1 MLSVIIPTFNSERE
15 MQVLLPVLVPAA
27 VEGLVREVI
36 AADAGST
43 DATGLI
49 CEDAGV
55 EWVEGGLDL
64 AVRKARGDMLLV
76 LPTRLRLR
84 RGWDEVLR
92 NHLEGK
98 GGTALIAEGPP
109 TFLERLSGVK
119 LAGVLIATEALP
131 RTGATDLADLRRH
144 VGRAKHLS

>member
-27 VEGLVREVI
+27 VDGLVREVI

-55 EWVEGGLDL
+55 EWVEGGLDV
-64 AVRKARGDMLLV
+64 AARKARGEMLLV
-76 LPTRLRLR
+76 LPTALRLR

-92 NHLEGK
+92 SHLEGK

-119 LAGVLIATEALP
+119 LAGVLIGAEALR
-131 RTGATDLADLRRH
+131 RTGVTSLADLRRH

>member
-27 VEGLVREVI
+27 VDGLVREVI

-55 EWVEGGLDL
+55 EWVEGGLDV
-64 AVRKARGDMLLV
+64 AARKARGDMLLV
-76 LPTRLRLR
+76 LPTTLRLR

-92 NHLEGK
+92 SHLEGK

-109 TFLERLSGVK
+109 TFLERFSGVK
-119 LAGVLIATEALP
+119 LAGVLIGAEALR
-131 RTGATDLADLRRH
+131 RTGASNLSDLRRH
-144 VGRAKHLS
+144 IGRAKHLS

>member
-27 VEGLVREVI
+27 VDGLVREVI

-55 EWVEGGLDL
+55 EWVEGGLDV
-64 AVRKARGDMLLV
+64 AARKARGEILLV
-76 LPTRLRLR
+76 LPTTLRLR

-92 NHLEGK
+92 SHLEGK

-109 TFLERLSGVK
+109 TFLERLSRVK
-119 LAGVLIATEALP
+119 LAGVLIGAEALR
-131 RTGATDLADLRRH
+131 RTGVTSLADLRRH

>member
-27 VEGLVREVI
+27 VDGLVREVI

-55 EWVEGGLDL
+55 EWVEGGLD
-64 AVRKARGDMLLV
+64 AAARKARGDMLLI
-76 LPTRLRLR
+76 LPTTLRLR

-92 NHLEGK
+92 SHLEGK

-119 LAGVLIATEALP
+119 LAGVLIGAQAL
-131 RTGATDLADLRRH
+131 RGAGVTSLADLRRH

>member
-27 VEGLVREVI
+27 VDGLVREVI
-36 AADAGST
+36 AADGGST

-55 EWVEGGLDL
+55 ELVEGGLDV
-64 AVRKARGDMLLV
+64 AAQAARGDMLLI
-76 LPTRLRLR
+76 LPPSLRLR

-92 NHLEGK
+92 VHLEGK
-98 GGTALIAEGPP
+98 GGAALVAEGPP
-109 TFLERLSGVK
+109 TFLERFGGVK
-119 LAGVLIATEALP
+119 LAGVLIAAAALH
-131 RTGATDLADLRRH
+131 RTGATNLADLRRH

>member
-27 VEGLVREVI
+27 GDGLVREVI
-36 AADAGST
+36 AADGGSA

-55 EWVEGGLDL
+55 EWVAGGLDV
-64 AVRKARGDMLLV
+64 ATDRARGDMLLI
-76 LPTRLRLR
+76 LPPTLRLR
-84 RGWDEVLR
+84 RGWDVVLR
-92 NHLEGK
+92 THLEGK

-109 TFLERLSGVK
+109 SFIERFSGVK
-119 LAGVLIATEALP
+119 LAGVLIAAEAL
-131 RTGATDLADLRRH
+131 RRSGATTLADLRRH